1 MAMQAVF
8 ELDVAQRSKEVKL
21 SVQRCAKVFRFT
33 LWHSNSP
40 RFQTSST
47 SPASTRVLINDSYIL
62 VFRKNAL
69 CSLFIQC
76 MKFLE
81 LTKDGRV
88 LNCNLNMA
96 VLSSLWLTS
105 WNRPR
110 PSSRHPHLSRSCTR
124 SRVPSNLSCS
134 KARMIMPN
142 ALFSVSTGIIPLK
155 SLTPLSM
162 RTALLCVVL
171 RWTYLLLVQHPL
183 YVRFETFYPGH
194 HSLSYPVH
202 ATLMSILLPWEKYLS

>member
-1 MAMQAVF
+1 MWRKDRRRSNCRF
-8 ELDVAQRSKEVKL
+8 RGAQKSFVL
-21 SVQRCAKVFRFT
+21 HFRIQIHLGFKHHP
-33 LWHSNSP
+33 LP
-40 RFQTSST
+40 RHPRAFSSMTRTSSYSGRT
-47 SPASTRVLINDSYIL
+47 PCA
-62 VFRKNAL
+62 
-69 CSLFIQC
+69 LFIQC

-81 LTKDGRV
+81 LTKDSRV

-162 RTALLCVVL
+162 RAALLCVVL